1 MAIRMLNRLLLAIE
15 FMTDNVGQE
24 HILPALSVI
33 GTIAFIFIIGYLM
46 SYLLRLEEEDIQQ
59 KQGKNMENMN
69 GMNRPQLLL
78 FRHR

>member
-1 MAIRMLNRLLLAIE
+1 MLNRLLLAIE

-69 GMNRPQLLL
+69 GMNLPQLLL